1 MTRVRALASPYQ
13 SARKRLLG
21 TARARLGIMIAVSAG
36 VTLLIALRLFQ
47 LAVVEGSGPGG
58 SLAFKAAVP
67 PRAAIVDRNGVLLA
81 DTRLAP
87 IFGVRPAGLFRTP
100 DELTPLIAAAMPGV
114 PAAHIRAQLTA
125 NAKFRYIKRRIS
137 NAEYQRLYA
146 LGEAEAFVF
155 TPEPQRVYPN
165 GPLAAHLIGF
175 ADSEGRGRAGV
186 EARFDE
192 RLSAR
197 GATGAPLNLS
207 LDSRVQHALE
217 HELQSGMTEQNALGA
232 AGVVMDVR
240 TGEIIAIASLPDF
253 DPNRPPPGNDLNQF
267 NRATQGVYE
276 LGSVFKIFS
285 IADALDTGLV
295 TLSTVWDATA
305 PLQVGRYRI
314 HDDHPKRRP
323 LTTVETF
330 IYSSN
335 IATSRMADLMGTEL
349 VQQGLG
355 KLGLLNPLTMELSA
369 LAPPLLPQRW
379 GRIET
384 MTVAYGHGMA
394 VTPVHVAQAMAAVVN
409 GGYRVPATILRT
421 SVDGRTPARRVLSA
435 ETSLAMRKLLRLAVM
450 QGTGKRAE
458 VPGLLTGGKTG
469 TAEKPGIGG
478 YRKKAVIATFAG
490 AFPMDDPRY
499 VVVLS
504 IDEPRGTAALP
515 GMIGAGLVS
524 APIFQKLVQRIGPQL
539 GVHFD
544 PGRTIDVSD
553 MIPLVREMNPAPLPD
568 RKQENRKLEKMS
580 DGGDSPVLP
589 PAPTPAVAPPPDP
602 VSARVNALLRGSQ

>member
-1 MTRVRALASPYQ
+1 MTRVRPLAAPYL

-21 TARARLGIMIAVSAG
+21 TARVRLGIMMAASAG
-36 VTLLIALRLFQ
+36 IALLIGARLFQ
-47 LAVVEGSGPGG
+47 LSVLEGQGPR
-58 SLAFKAAVP
+58 SVSSFAAAAP

-81 DTRLAP
+81 DTRSAP
-87 IFGVRPAGLFRTP
+87 IFGVRPAKLFRTP
-100 DELTPLIAAAMPGV
+100 DELTPLIAAALPGV
-114 PAAHIRAQLTA
+114 SPAYIKAQLTA
-125 NAKFRYIKRRIS
+125 NSKFRYIKRRIS
-137 NAEYQRLYA
+137 NAEYRKLYA
-146 LGEAEAFVF
+146 LGEADAFVF

-175 ADSEGRGRAGV
+175 ADSDGHGRAGI
-186 EARFDE
+186 ESRFDT

-207 LDSRVQHALE
+207 LDTRVQHAME
-217 HELQSGMTEQNALGA
+217 YELQSGMAAQQAIGA

-240 TGEIIAIASLPDF
+240 TGEILAIASLPDF
-253 DPNRPPPGNDLNQF
+253 DPNRPPSGNDVRQF

-285 IADALDTGLV
+285 IADALEAGQARLD
-295 TLSTVWDATA
+295 SVWDATA
-305 PLQVGRYRI
+305 PLRVGRFRI

-323 LTTVETF
+323 LSTVETF

-335 IATSRMADLMGTEL
+335 IATSRIADQMGADM
-349 VQQGLG
+349 VRQGLG
-355 KLGLLNPLTMELSA
+355 RLGLLSPLSIELSA

-409 GGYRVPATILRT
+409 GGYLVPATIMRT
-421 SVDGRTPARRVLSA
+421 SADARTPARRVLSA

-469 TAEKPGIGG
+469 TAEKPGVGG
-478 YRKKAVIATFAG
+478 YREKAVIATFAG

-499 VVVLS
+499 VVVVS
-504 IDEPRGTAALP
+504 IDEPKGTSELP
-515 GMIGAGLVS
+515 GLVGAGLVS
-524 APIFQKLVQRIGPQL
+524 APVFRQLVQRIGPQL

-544 PGRTIDVSD
+544 PNRTLDVHD
-553 MIPLVREMNPAPLPD
+553 LTPLVREMNPAPSAFKTASALAD
-568 RKQENRKLEKMS
+568 TE
-580 DGGDSPVLP
+580 P
-589 PAPTPAVAPPPDP
+589 PALPSVPRIESPPPDP
-602 VSARVNALLRGSQ
+602 VSARVNALFRESQ